1 MKVKELIAS
10 RIEAAF
16 DQVGLTGPAI
26 VQTTS
31 SPKLGDF
38 QVNGVMAAAKKAKL
52 DPSEKAKE
60 VIEAVKLED
69 IALEVSFAKPGF
81 INIKL
86 APDFLKHLA
95 PDKITQDDQ
104 ALNIV
109 VDYSAPNLAKEMHV
123 GHLRSTIIGDSM
135 ANILESKGHN
145 VIRQNHVGD
154 WGTQFGMLLTY
165 MHEQGHASHLLADLE
180 DFYRSAKKQFD
191 SDEDFSNRSRE
202 AVVNLQSGKAFESE
216 HWKTFIET
224 SMSHCEEIYEKL
236 RVGLNSSHVRG
247 ESSYNAALPEVINI
261 FKESNLL
268 EESEGAQCIF
278 FEGQKSPLIV
288 QKADGGFLYATT
300 DLAAIRYRV
309 NELEANRI
317 LYFVD
322 SRQSLHFRQI
332 FAAIELADL
341 NPKAASLEHMAFGTM
356 LNEEGKPF
364 KTREGGLIKLKP
376 LIEEAI
382 SRATRTVLEKN
393 PEISEH
399 KAQEIGEII
408 GIAAIKYADLS
419 KNRTNDYI
427 FDWDQMLSLEGNTAP
442 YLLYAYT
449 RIQSLIT
456 RSGRSERDLVKM
468 VAPEDESERLLCVE
482 LIKLDEVVDQVAKDG
497 YPHLLC
503 NHLYSVATTFNQFYE
518 QSAILNQPE
527 ETMLRRLSLTH
538 ATGRT
543 LQKGLSLLGID
554 VVDKM

>member
-52 DPSEKAKE
+52 DPSEKARE

-180 DFYRSAKKQFD
+180 GFYRSAKKQFD

-341 NPKAASLEHMAFGTM
+341 NPKGASLEHMAFGTM

-382 SRATRTVLEKN
+382 RRATRTALEKN
-393 PEISEH
+393 PEMSKH
-399 KAQEIGEII
+399 KAQEIGKLLFTP
-408 GIAAIKYADLS
+408 AIPAHYAID
-419 KNRTNDYI
+419 
-427 FDWDQMLSLEGNTAP
+427 
-442 YLLYAYT
+442 
-449 RIQSLIT
+449 
-456 RSGRSERDLVKM
+456 
-468 VAPEDESERLLCVE
+468 VALDE
-482 LIKLDEVVDQVAKDG
+482 LI
-497 YPHLLC
+497 
-503 NHLYSVATTFNQFYE
+503 
-518 QSAILNQPE
+518 E
-527 ETMLRRLSLTH
+527 ETVVGRLQRYANSAKFLRDGFKELNLEYLIPEGWRSNCLTGLKLPKGVSYEKLHRKLKANGFVIYAGQGNLSEKIFRIANMGDIKKEEFDRFL
-538 ATGRT
+538 
-543 LQKGLSLLGID
+543 KILGTIC
-554 VVDKM
+554 

>member
-16 DQVGLTGPAI
+16 DQVGLNGPAI

-52 DPSEKAKE
+52 DPGEKAKE
-60 VIEAVKLED
+60 VIEVARLAD

-86 APDFLKHLA
+86 APDFLQSIA
-95 PDKITQDDQ
+95 PNKITLDDQ

-135 ANILESKGHN
+135 ANILESKGHH

-165 MHEQGHASHLLADLE
+165 MHERGHTSKLLADLE
-180 DFYRSAKKQFD
+180 DFYRSAKKEYD
-191 SDEDFSNRSRE
+191 SDEAFSIRSRE
-202 AVVNLQSGKAFESE
+202 AVVNLQGGKPFETK

-247 ESSYNAALPEVINI
+247 ESSYNDALPEII
-261 FKESNLL
+261 KILEEGNLL

-300 DLAAIRYRV
+300 DLAAVRYRV
-309 NELEANRI
+309 NELAAHRI

-332 FAAIELADL
+332 FAAIELAGL

-382 SRATRTVLEKN
+382 SRATQTVLAKN
-393 PEISEH
+393 PEISEEQ
-399 KAQEIGEII
+399 AQEIGETI
-408 GIAAIKYADLS
+408 GIGAIKYADLS

-456 RSGRSERDLVKM
+456 RSGRAENELIKM
-468 VAPEDESERLLCVE
+468 IAPKDEPERLLCVE
-482 LIKLDEVVDQVAKDG
+482 LIKLDDVVDQVAKEG

-503 NHLYSVATTFNQFYE
+503 NQLYSVATAFSQFYE
-518 QSAILNQPE
+518 QSAILDQPE
-527 ETMLRRLSLTH
+527 DTTLRRLSITY
-538 ATGRT
+538 ATGKT
-543 LQKGLSLLGID
+543 LQQGLSLLGID
-554 VVDKM
+554 VVNKM